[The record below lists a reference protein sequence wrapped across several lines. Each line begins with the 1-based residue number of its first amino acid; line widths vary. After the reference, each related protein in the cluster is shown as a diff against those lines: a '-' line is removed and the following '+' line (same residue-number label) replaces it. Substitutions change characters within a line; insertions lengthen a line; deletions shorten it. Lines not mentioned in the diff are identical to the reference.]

1 MIKAR
6 ILWILWLIFSGLFW
20 FWSEDYLGILL
31 PILSLMVP
39 VLGCLITKLSTG
51 YLQAWF
57 SVDVA
62 GEKNHPVKGMLF
74 LKNTGILPVGR
85 VRCEIKGENLLTGE
99 VFRFKLAMAAPARM
113 TAKEELELMSR
124 HCGKI
129 RFSLEKLTVRDPFG
143 LWNFSVPASGEEVTL
158 IRPEIFPVETQ
169 IVYGESLSLDSD
181 MFSMVKPGS
190 DSSEIFAVREYRPG
204 DRIRQMH
211 WKLSEKLDISMVKEY
226 GLPIQNTILLALE
239 TGIAPGMENL
249 PADCMDALAESLLS
263 LSESLMEE
271 QVVHSI
277 AWYNHE
283 EKEFYCEE
291 VNDQSEL
298 MALYPQVLSAAPGED
313 ASSVMS
319 HYMEQHEQ
327 CEFAHVVIF
336 TPYHLPDLSAF
347 EGYSLVTEVICEQK
361 AAGVYREQ
369 GVLVISVTP
378 DSKEE
383 ELVYLE
389 I

>member
-1 MIKAR
+1 M
-6 ILWILWLIFSGLFW
+6 
-20 FWSEDYLGILL
+20 ED
-31 PILSLMVP
+31 
-39 VLGCLITKLSTG
+39 
-51 YLQAWF
+51 
-57 SVDVA
+57 
-62 GEKNHPVKGMLF
+62 
-74 LKNTGILPVGR
+74 
-85 VRCEIKGENLLTGE
+85 
-99 VFRFKLAMAAPARM
+99 
-113 TAKEELELMSR
+113 
-124 HCGKI
+124 
-129 RFSLEKLTVRDPFG
+129 
-143 LWNFSVPASGEEVTL
+143 
-158 IRPEIFPVETQ
+158 
-169 IVYGESLSLDSD
+169 
-181 MFSMVKPGS
+181 
-190 DSSEIFAVREYRPG
+190 
-204 DRIRQMH
+204 
-211 WKLSEKLDISMVKEY
+211 
-226 GLPIQNTILLALE
+226 
-239 TGIAPGMENL
+239 
-249 PADCMDALAESLLS
+249 
-263 LSESLMEE
+263 

-291 VNDQSEL
+291 VNDQREL

-336 TPYHLPDLSAF
+336 TPYHLPDLSAL